1 MNFLSIEP
9 RLESLAPSF
18 SISPKDSRVLAFIM
32 HQNENPLPEDH
43 FGTYGAIERGW
54 FHDPIVQPFQVELQT
69 YTPTQGRNI

>member
-1 MNFLSIEP
+1 
-9 RLESLAPSF
+9 
-18 SISPKDSRVLAFIM
+18 M